1 MVYWRASLVTIA
13 MVIQVSIVYGLWRSD
28 EKKKKKEA
36 LDSLIQI
43 SPFSFFTLLG
53 RGGGII

>member
-1 MVYWRASLVTIA
+1 MVYRRASLVTIA

-28 EKKKKKEA
+28 EKKKKEA

>member
-1 MVYWRASLVTIA
+1 MTIA

-28 EKKKKKEA
+28 EKKKKKA

-43 SPFSFFTLLG
+43 PPFSFFTLLG

>member
-13 MVIQVSIVYGLWRSD
+13 MVIQVSIVYGLWWSD
-28 EKKKKKEA
+28 EKKKKKA

-43 SPFSFFTLLG
+43 PPFSFFTLLG